1 MSYFENL
8 TLLLQLE
15 QKEDRL
21 QYEKQMAN
29 TTVHQRRTNGIAW
42 YPIAIKNTEPIAGDY
57 ISVTVERTTN
67 LEDSHQLRFGMP
79 AVLFSNKNDA
89 ATERVQGV
97 IAFCKGNTLRINLY
111 TEELPDWARQGKLGI
126 DLLFDEN
133 SYKEMFS
140 AIKEATKQTEENNR
154 LLQILTQKKE
164 PTFNNEPVYKIP
176 NTVNIFQ
183 KAAIEKIVNA
193 NELAIVHGP
202 PGTGKTTTLVH
213 AIEALLQNGA
223 KKILVATPSNVAVD
237 VISER
242 LASKGIQVT
251 RIGNPVRV
259 GEHLQAL
266 TMDSKMQ
273 LHATNKDI
281 KKLKKQ
287 AAEYK
292 DMAHKYKRNFG
303 KDERDQRKLL
313 FTEAHNILKDVER
326 LEKYIIKDIIDN
338 TQVVTATLV
347 GCNQY
352 SIAHLSYDVVVIDE
366 AGQAL
371 EPACFIPILK
381 TQKLILAGD
390 HCQLPPTIK
399 SKVAAKQG
407 LEVTLLEKCVAAHPT
422 SVVLLQEQYRM
433 HTNIM
438 QFSSMQF
445 YNNQL
450 LAHNSVANH
459 LLFATDIP
467 FTFIDTAGCGFEEKV
482 EGTQISNPEEANIL
496 LKHFLQF
503 TETIE
508 TAEAF
513 SAAIISPYKQ
523 QVIHLQN
530 CLPINFVAVEKI
542 NSLSIN
548 TIDSFQ
554 GQEKDIVYI
563 SLVRSNDEGTIG
575 FLSDTRRMN
584 VAITRA
590 RKKIVIIGDSATLSS
605 HPFYDALIAYSQQI
619 DGYESAWSFMS
630 L

>member
-1 MSYFENL
+1 MNYFEQL
-8 TLLLQLE
+8 TTLLQLE
-15 QKEDRL
+15 QKEDRQ

-67 LEDSHQLRFGMP
+67 LEDPHQLRFGMP
-79 AVLFSNKNDA
+79 AVLFSNKFDA
-89 ATERVQGV
+89 ATEKIQGV

-111 TEELPDWARQGKLGI
+111 IDELPDWARQGKLGI

-140 AIKEATKQTEENNR
+140 AIKESAKQTEDNNR

-164 PTFNNEPVYKIP
+164 ATFNTEEIYKIP
-176 NTVNIFQ
+176 TSLNSFQ

-193 NELAIVHGP
+193 NQLAIVHGP

-213 AIEALLQNGA
+213 AIEALLRQGA

-242 LASKGIQVT
+242 LASRGIQVT
-251 RIGNPVRV
+251 RMGNPVRI

-287 AAEYK
+287 AAEFK
-292 DMAHKYKRNFG
+292 DMAHKYKRKFG

-326 LEKYIIKDIIDN
+326 LEKYIIKDIVDN

-352 SIAHLSYDVVVIDE
+352 SIAHLTYDVVVIDE
-366 AGQAL
+366 AGQAI

-399 SKVAAKQG
+399 SYEAAKQG
-407 LEVTLLEKCVAAHPT
+407 LEKTLLEKCINRHP
-422 SVVLLQEQYRM
+422 SAVVLLQEQYRM
-433 HTNIM
+433 HTSIM
-438 QFSSMQF
+438 QFSSTQF

-450 LAHNSVANH
+450 QAHTSVAQH
-459 LLFATDIP
+459 LLFDHDLP
-467 FTFIDTAGCGFEEKV
+467 FLFIDTAGCGFEEKV
-482 EGTQISNPEEANIL
+482 EGTQISNPEEGNLL
-496 LKHFLQF
+496 LKHFIQF
-503 TETIE
+503 TETLVGE
-508 TAEAF
+508 ENF

-523 QVIHLQN
+523 QVYYLQE
-530 CLPINFVAVEKI
+530 CIPSNFVT
-542 NSLSIN
+542 NSKLTTLSVN

-563 SLVRSNDEGTIG
+563 SLVRSNEEASIG
-575 FLSDTRRMN
+575 FLSDVRRMN
-584 VAITRA
+584 VAMTRA
-590 RKKIVIIGDSATLSS
+590 RKKLVIVGDSATLSS
-605 HPFYDALIAYSQQI
+605 HPFYDKLISYSQSI
-619 DGYESAWSFMS
+619 YSYESAWSFIN